1 MNVVSFNTDRV
12 GNDLESQS
20 RLTVSFVGFD
30 KDVEKLSAALQRAA
44 VELELIPQVTGANV
58 SARSQKFLTGD
69 LVRLDSNSGGM
80 SHFPD
85 AGGLAIV
92 EYSYFD
98 KYQHSSNELY
108 CLRFADGNTVS
119 WYNEH
124 QLTLVEPAR
133 FDLRAEWTKK

>member
-1 MNVVSFNTDRV
+1 MKTISFITDQV
-12 GNDLESQS
+12 GDDLESQS
-20 RLTVSFVGFD
+20 CLTVSFVGFD

-69 LVRLDSNSGGM
+69 LVRLDSNLGGM
-80 SHFPD
+80 SHFPG

-92 EYSYFD
+92 EYSYAD
-98 KYQHSSNELY
+98 KYQRGSNELY
-108 CLRFADGNTVS
+108 RLRFADGNTVS